1 METPRRNPKRKLS
14 ETADVADGIPDDPL
28 GEACRPLTPQEIED
42 WKGWVELESEPAFFN
57 IILRDLGVR
66 NAKVQELFAIDQES
80 LEAVAKP
87 VLGLIFLFQY
97 EPGHDEKEQ
106 QQDTESGIWFAN
118 QTTNNA
124 CATVALLNILMN
136 ARDID
141 LGQQLT
147 EFRER
152 TRSLSTSLRGHSISS
167 NAFIR
172 TIHNS
177 FTRRMDHLNA
187 DLCLENEVEDAAKN
201 SASSSKAR
209 KRSNRRRQSTLE
221 YGYHFIAYVPFD
233 GHVWE
238 LDGLQSCPLKLGP
251 VVDADWTA
259 IAKPQI
265 EARMFQYQGSQL
277 SFNLLAV
284 CGSSLLRH
292 GQTIATMVAAMQV
305 MQMHFKD
312 GHNPMFNNL
321 VSSDEHLLD
330 MTKPTQLTE
339 FNLTLS
345 DIQNAELPAE
355 LKLVISRPS
364 WLVEE
369 DACDVF
375 REIQSQLKAAINEYR
390 IELSNIRE
398 DEGRVRSRKRD
409 YGGALHCWV
418 KKLAHRGVLEDII
431 KMSV

>member
-42 WKGWVELESEPAFFN
+42 WKGWVELESEPRA
-57 IILRDLGVR
+57 LLPS
-66 NAKVQELFAIDQES
+66 AWMQ
-80 LEAVAKP
+80 AVLKKHC
-87 VLGLIFLFQY
+87 G
-97 EPGHDEKEQ
+97 
-106 QQDTESGIWFAN
+106 

-187 DLCLENEVEDAAKN
+187 DLCLENE
-201 SASSSKAR
+201 AR